1 MDGRKIIKYALI
13 LAGITLVI
21 GYSYFVLEDFV
32 RGPRIIISSPETG
45 FSTTTPVI
53 TIVGRAIHIN
63 TLTVNGDATP
73 LDLEG
78 NFSSRLI
85 LAPGYNIIKVTA
97 KDRYERTVEKEI
109 EMTLFGT
116 VGTGGA
122 IDMGAG
128 TTHSTSSGQ
137 ATTATT
143 TIN

>member
-1 MDGRKIIKYALI
+1 MDGRKIIKYILA
-13 LAGITLVI
+13 LAGIVVVI
-21 GYSYFVLEDFV
+21 GYSYFALGDFV

-109 EMTLFGT
+109 EITLLHQ
-116 VGTGGA
+116 A
-122 IDMGAG
+122 N
-128 TTHSTSSGQ
+128 SSSMVS
-137 ATTATT
+137 TATT
-143 TIN
+143 TPDIQIIFNF